1 MGDSS
6 KGVVKHMKSEIQ
18 GAGTPRFH
26 FYFRRLAILSFA
38 IFLTYA
44 APCSAAAADDIQQA
58 NEDSRRGIKEAKR
71 LVKNGN
77 LDEAEKLLRGN
88 IEQSPQNTASR
99 LELAYVLLKQ
109 GKTGEAA
116 NISFE
121 IAKADPKNSFAL
133 AILGTSLLN
142 AGNLREANALFITS
156 LTLNKKEALAWGGLG
171 MIDFYENRIDDS
183 IDNLYTAGYYDP
195 DDADFVI
202 NLAQVLARDERY
214 GEAADAYSRFLQI
227 SPSIG
232 ADRRSLIRGMVNFL
246 RYLGDQK
253 SLYDLEGPRQTLVK
267 FELVKE
273 RPIIELRVNG
283 REKPLRFVIDTGS
296 GISVISK
303 TTAEQLG
310 IKPVA
315 RGGMARV
322 IGGMGKFDV
331 VYGFLKSVQI
341 GDIRVKNVPVY
352 IRDFIPNTDAIDG
365 HVGLSLISKFLTAID
380 YRNQT
385 FSLIKREAADN
396 ADFAGN
402 KDLSLILRRTASGFP
417 SIEVQLD
424 GVEGSWNFIIDS
436 SAGISIVSDKF
447 AELIEIGRYLSE
459 EKIRVIGAGG
469 AIGDVQPFLLPRIVL
484 GSFSDNSLE
493 RITAIALNLDSINEV
508 SGFQQSGILG
518 SNFLKN
524 YRLTFDFKDSKVIFT
539 PFN

>member
-1 MGDSS
+1 
-6 KGVVKHMKSEIQ
+6 MKSGIQ
-18 GAGTPRFH
+18 DASTSRFH
-26 FYFRRLAILSFA
+26 VYFRRLAVLAFA
-38 IFLTYA
+38 IFLASA
-44 APCSAAAADDIQQA
+44 APCPAAAAQQV
-58 NEDSRRGIKEAKR
+58 NEDSRRVIKEAKS

-88 IEQSPQNTASR
+88 IEQNPQNTASS

-109 GKTGEAA
+109 GKPGEAA
-116 NISFE
+116 NISYE
-121 IAKADPKNSFAL
+121 IAKTDPKNSYAL

-142 AGNLREANALFITS
+142 AGNLREANTLFVTS
-156 LTLNKKEALAWGGLG
+156 LSLNKKEALAWGGLG
-171 MIDFYENRIDDS
+171 TIDFYENRIEDS
-183 IDNLYTAGYYDP
+183 INNLYTAGYYDP
-195 DDADFVI
+195 DEADFVI

-214 GEAADAYSRFLQI
+214 GEAADAYNRFLQI
-227 SPSIG
+227 SPLID
-232 ADRRSLIRGMVNFL
+232 ADRRALIRGMINFL

-253 SLYDLEGPRQTLVK
+253 SLYDLEGPRQTSVK

-283 REKPLRFVIDTGS
+283 KERPLRFVVDTGA

-352 IRDFIPNTDAIDG
+352 IRDFNPNNEAVDG
-365 HVGLSLISKFLTAID
+365 HVGLSVISKFLMTID
-380 YRNQT
+380 YGNKT
-385 FSLIKREAADN
+385 FSLIKRESADKTVIS
-396 ADFAGN
+396 GN
-402 KDLSLILRRTASGFP
+402 KNLSLPLRRTASGFP
-417 SIEVQLD
+417 SIEIQLD
-424 GVEGSWNFIIDS
+424 GVEGSWNFIVDS

-459 EKIRVIGAGG
+459 EKIRVIGASGV
-469 AIGDVQPFLLPRIVL
+469 IGDVQSFLLPRIIL
-484 GSFSDNSLE
+484 GDPGDNSLE
-493 RITAIALNLDSINEV
+493 RVIAIVLSLDSINES

-518 SNFLKN
+518 SNFLKKF
-524 YRLTFDFKDSKVIFT
+524 RLTFDFKDSEVIFT
-539 PFN
+539 PQ